1 MPIPIAALVIG
12 GAISIASGL
21 MGSSSA
27 RRREEAAAD
36 ERRRLSSKLNSLE
49 RNRQAII
56 NPYEGV
62 TDLSDMISNP
72 FANLSIATG
81 AAEIQIE
88 EADISLANT
97 LDTIRQTGG
106 GAGSATALAQAAL
119 KSKKGVAASIE
130 AQEKQNE
137 DKRAAGQ
144 QQMEQRQMIEAQ
156 RLQQAEVSGEQF
168 MFSTREGRQMQQLD
182 RTAAM
187 LGASRQAEG
196 QAASDG
202 TGAITGA
209 MGAVGGMVGAYYGSQ
224 AGG

>member
-119 KSKKGVAASIE
+119 KSKKGVTASIE

-187 LGASRQAEG
+187 LGASRQAEA